1 LFERQPRPVTDPG
14 FGSYW
19 TVNLTAPPGTKRPRK
34 RGRPNRDIHDDSAPP
49 PVKRRGRPRKNP
61 PQLPPIA
68 ILGVSVDQALRNCQ
82 VSSIRTGGSQL
93 DEDEVDDEMISE
105 EGDVDQSDDD
115 YESEEDMVYPF
126 ENRAAITSRTAIG
139 SSSHASFSQQI
150 RPLVP
155 ASFPPFGA
163 ADTGENLIDKLH
175 IEMEGL
181 RRLAADAQALSQRT
195 SDQLSEAQGEAH
207 RAKSALKRAEAM
219 LEEEG
224 RKRQEAERIADEEA
238 RRRRAAEEALRHAQM
253 QRTPPSRTK

>member
-1 LFERQPRPVTDPG
+1 
-14 FGSYW
+14 
-19 TVNLTAPPGTKRPRK
+19 
-34 RGRPNRDIHDDSAPP
+34 
-49 PVKRRGRPRKNP
+49 
-61 PQLPPIA
+61 
-68 ILGVSVDQALRNCQ
+68 
-82 VSSIRTGGSQL
+82 
-93 DEDEVDDEMISE
+93 MISE

-126 ENRAAITSRTAIG
+126 ENRAAITSRTAHG
-139 SSSHASFSQQI
+139 SFSQQI

-163 ADTGENLIDKLH
+163 SDTGENLIDKLH

-181 RRLAADAQALSQRT
+181 RRQAADSQALSQRT

-207 RAKSALKRAEAM
+207 RAKSALKRAEVM